1 MQIKKIIHRN
11 EFRIQIES
19 NLNPTISGQIKQIS
33 GAKWSVT
40 LKCWHI
46 PYTKDAFAH
55 LRKLF
60 PQVIVTANT
69 HDKKNEG
76 RKESQAQRTGTP
88 EDKKKYGVKLEVDGR
103 KISVSL
109 PKNEVDTKFLL
120 SFRFTHWNR
129 KQFCWVIPNFPGNLD
144 LLKKYFRER
153 IEAIIVNE
161 ELKITVPG
169 DESRKIEK
177 NDLLIIRTKAG
188 RLKLYFGFNKELT
201 YVIKKMPY
209 CNWHAQNK
217 CWSIPYT
224 EKFLTE
230 IKRIAGIQKLRVIYE
245 EEFIN
250 GSKKSRISSLD
261 VANYRKCPD
270 EYLLKL
276 QELRYSDNTLKTYKV
291 SFEEFINYY
300 PGTELSNIDEKM
312 IIDFLRFLV
321 IERQVSISYQNQAI
335 NAIKFYYERVMGEPR
350 KVYLIERPMKE
361 KALPVVLNVKEIGA
375 LLKATENIKHKAIL
389 MLGYSAGLRLSE
401 LVNVRL
407 KDIDSRRMQIRVEQS
422 KGKKD
427 RYSILSNKLLDV
439 LRKYFKIYKPKEWL
453 FEGAGGGKY
462 SPRSIQ
468 LIMKEAAKK
477 AGIKKKVSVHSL
489 RHSFA
494 THLLEQGTDL
504 RYIQSLLGHESSKT
518 TEIYTHITTKGFDQI
533 VSPLDN
539 PEIE

>member
-46 PYTKDAFAH
+46 PYTKEAFAH

-88 EDKKKYGVKLEVDGR
+88 EDKKRYGVKLEVDGR

>member
-46 PYTKDAFAH
+46 PYTKEAFAH

-88 EDKKKYGVKLEVDGR
+88 EDKKRYGVKLEVDGR

-245 EEFIN
+245 EEFIT

>member
-33 GAKWSVT
+33 GVKWSVT

-46 PYTKDAFAH
+46 PYTKEAFAH

-88 EDKKKYGVKLEVDGR
+88 EDKKRYGVKLEVDGR

-188 RLKLYFGFNKELT
+188 RLKLYFGFNKDLT

-245 EEFIN
+245 EEFIT

>member
-46 PYTKDAFAH
+46 PYTKQAFAH